1 MGELLI
7 ERIPLEDHERIL
19 PPKKFQRMPTL
30 YLELLEN
37 KTKVRRDLLNEFY
50 IPPPLEKMKETPND
64 VHETLEQ
71 IKKDIRSNTRLY
83 YTKDLIQ
90 EEIYTTTDED
100 YKDIATT
107 LEITNARHISTKTG
121 DEGFSRNYSNDKLSK
136 TDVLFD
142 TVGNIDEFSSTLG
155 VCFHQTTLYKKE
167 IMNIQKD
174 LQNIM
179 SIIATNPEDKN
190 YEKLTKIASKDINN
204 LGKNLIQIDLDL
216 Y

>member
-1 MGELLI
+1 
-7 ERIPLEDHERIL
+7 
-19 PPKKFQRMPTL
+19 
-30 YLELLEN
+30 
-37 KTKVRRDLLNEFY
+37 
-50 IPPPLEKMKETPND
+50 MK
-64 VHETLEQ
+64 
-71 IKKDIRSNTRLY
+71 
-83 YTKDLIQ
+83 
-90 EEIYTTTDED
+90 
-100 YKDIATT
+100 
-107 LEITNARHISTKTG
+107 EITNARHISTKTG
-121 DEGFSRNYSNDKLSK
+121 DEGYSRNYSNDKLSK

-204 LGKNLIQIDLDL
+204 LENIEQAILNEKPLQPRFVLPGSESSLEGSYFDLSRAIARRCERSVLKFKEFNTREDL
-216 Y
+216 GLVLKYLNRVSDLLFIMARSFDK